1 MSPIPPGSLIPHEAV
16 SDVQTEETPNIVL
29 TEETDHSKEV
39 SNVQAEDIIHMESTQ
54 GDNEANEKPPQP
66 RMNCKW
72 GQA

>member
-39 SNVQAEDIIHMESTQ
+39 SSVQAEDIIHMESTQ
-54 GDNEANEKPPQP
+54 GDNEANEKPPTAQ
-66 RMNCKW
+66 NEL
-72 GQA
+72 